1 LKNTTFNSNNV
12 VRYLQKVYK
21 EGNIMQVE
29 MKRKLYIIK
38 KFIYFKGLGK
48 EKDEDIEDR
57 FYNLEFDEME
67 KVEHRKNLLQQL
79 V

>member
-1 LKNTTFNSNNV
+1 MFNSENV

-21 EGNIMQVE
+21 EGNVMQTE
-29 MKRKLYIIK
+29 MKRKLNVIK

-48 EKDEDIEDR
+48 EKKKDIEHR
-57 FYNLEFDEME
+57 FRNIEFDEME
-67 KVEHRKNLLQQL
+67 KIELRKSSLQQL